1 MINIVKPYS
10 KYVRDA
16 ISCIKQ
22 HIDANPFCYKT
33 SAELLEQ
40 VCSPNRSSIE
50 KAFKDVYGFGIKE
63 YQVKQRLNASKKF
76 LEAGMSKKQVASK
89 CLYRS
94 QSAFAAAFK
103 KEFGLTPTEWQ
114 TRFA

>member
-16 ISCIKQ
+16 VNCIKQ

-33 SAELLEQ
+33 SSALLEN
-40 VCSPNRSSIE
+40 VSSPNRSYVE
-50 KAFKDVYGFGIKE
+50 KAFKDAYGFGIKE
-63 YQVKQRLNASKKF
+63 YQVKQRLEASKKF
-76 LEAGMSKKQVASK
+76 LEEGISKKQIAAK
-89 CLYRS
+89 CLYKS

-103 KEFGLTPTEWQ
+103 KEFKMTPTEWQ
-114 TRFA
+114 TRYS